1 MAAEDIAFSLAYS
14 DLELRNLIE
23 EFLVQQKSAFA
34 LKNVCSFILYWA
46 IDDGIN
52 TNSIDFLIE
61 SYRLQDSDIEKV
73 KQILNSIVQD
83 GRLVF
88 TGGLYF
94 KL

>member
-23 EFLVQQKSAFA
+23 EFLVQQKSVFA

-52 TNSIDFLIE
+52 TNSINSVIE
-61 SYRLQDSDIEKV
+61 SYWLQDSDIERV

-88 TGGLYF
+88 TGDLYF
-94 KL
+94 IL